1 MTKGLP
7 VRLWCCLESYSPWKC
22 TCLMGADRLF
32 RETQGCSRLYKVPVE
47 KREVKMEQK
56 FKSSK
61 SFLSPYKIKEH
72 AKLVRL
78 IIRKE

>member
-1 MTKGLP
+1 
-7 VRLWCCLESYSPWKC
+7 
-22 TCLMGADRLF
+22 MGADRLF